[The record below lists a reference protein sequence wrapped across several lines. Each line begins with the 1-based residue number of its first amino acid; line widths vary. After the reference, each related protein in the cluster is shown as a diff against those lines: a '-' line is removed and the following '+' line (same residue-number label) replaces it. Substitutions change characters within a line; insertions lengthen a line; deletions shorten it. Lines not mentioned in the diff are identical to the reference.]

1 MCFVDAACIH
11 QADYDLMITRD
22 SIHRRF
28 PIGVEAASDFVEP
41 CLPVQIV
48 VRDSA
53 HVILTSFE
61 MCSACSSL
69 KDMFRDGIPSHH
81 SFSEVFELAVFK
93 KINFQSEWQSSAGS
107 RLL

>member
-1 MCFVDAACIH
+1 M
-11 QADYDLMITRD
+11 
-22 SIHRRF
+22 
-28 PIGVEAASDFVEP
+28 EP

-53 HVILTSFE
+53 HVILTSFG

-93 KINFQSEWQSSAGS
+93 KINPSGRVVLAPVCCETIAAIFYCSVLFSSAVFGRS
-107 RLL
+107 VQEDLAAALPTL